1 MFQTLFYF
9 TEPERS
15 LRGKKKNLTVW
26 SPFRRQ
32 RSALD
37 RSPIEEEQEEER
49 SLRPSS
55 AVVGLYRASHVS

>member
-1 MFQTLFYF
+1 
-9 TEPERS
+9 
-15 LRGKKKNLTVW
+15 
-26 SPFRRQ
+26 
-32 RSALD
+32 LD